1 MDLAICYFNIFWGN
15 YKFFTKKIMKN
26 KILPLSVFIV
36 FGIIFFIFYKGLED
50 SKIYTPDVNTK
61 KEIPVFNTKEFFS
74 GENVKSSSIFELD
87 KVYLLNIWSSWCVP
101 CRQEHPLLM
110 NLNLENKLNI
120 IGMNYKDNLKNAE
133 NFLKELGNPY
143 KEIFIDLDGTIAIE
157 WGAYGV
163 PESFL
168 IYNNEIIKKF
178 IGPLNQELIDEI
190 NLLIK

>member
-1 MDLAICYFNIFWGN
+1 
-15 YKFFTKKIMKN
+15 MKN
-26 KILPLSVFIV
+26 KILPFSVIII

-61 KEIPVFNTKEFFS
+61 EEIPVFNTKEFFS
-74 GENVKSSSIFELD
+74 GENVKSSSIFEVD

-101 CRQEHPLLM
+101 CREEHPILM
-110 NLNLENKLNI
+110 ELKNNDRLKV
-120 IGMNYKDNLKNAE
+120 IGMNYKDTKNNAK

-143 KEIFIDLDGTIAIE
+143 DKIIFDSKGINAIE

-168 IYNNEIIKKF
+168 INNNKIIKKY
-178 IGPLNQELIDEI
+178 IGPLNKKSVEEI
-190 NLLIK
+190 KSFIK

>member
-1 MDLAICYFNIFWGN
+1 
-15 YKFFTKKIMKN
+15 MKN
-26 KILPLSVFIV
+26 KILPFSVIII

-110 NLNLENKLNI
+110 KLNKENRLNI
-120 IGMNYKDNLKNAE
+120 VGMNYKDNKENARD
-133 NFLKELGNPY
+133 FLNELGNPY
-143 KEIFIDLDGTIAIE
+143 HKVFTDLDGTIAIE

-163 PESFL
+163 PESYL
-168 IYNNEIIKKF
+168 ISDNNIIKKY
-178 IGPLNQELIDEI
+178 IGPLNHEIIDEI
-190 NLLIK
+190 KLLIK